1 MWRELLLA
9 VIGEQLSELLA
20 SGDEIYG
27 VSVSI
32 REKNDLVQVWILLK
46 KLPIIFKLLFYLCTT
61 IPVFECF
68 PFLPRVFFS

>member
-9 VIGEQLSELLA
+9 AIGEQLSELLV

-32 REKNDLVQVWILLK
+32 REKNDLVQVCI
-46 KLPIIFKLLFYLCTT
+46 T
-61 IPVFECF
+61 IQKNFNN
-68 PFLPRVFFS
+68 S